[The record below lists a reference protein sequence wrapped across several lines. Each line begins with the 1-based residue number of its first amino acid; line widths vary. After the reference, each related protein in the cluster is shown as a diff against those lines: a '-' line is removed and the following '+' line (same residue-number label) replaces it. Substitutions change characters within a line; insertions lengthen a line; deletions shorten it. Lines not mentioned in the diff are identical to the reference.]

1 MPRDTLNRALIRD
14 SSSSPTLDPAPRRP
28 LTCGSLLTVLPFL
41 CLTAFFLC
49 GFGPPTIVDRDVA
62 PRQRFTVGQLGQIQQ
77 AHVPPPGISAVSVL
91 VYDLETGRVLMN
103 KAEQLPVSPASLAKL
118 MTALL
123 ILEQDRLSDL
133 VTIHGADL
141 LGEAA
146 MGLRAGEELFVE
158 ELLWGMLIPSG
169 NDAAMALARHH
180 SGLVES
186 FVASMNLRAGDLGM
200 YNTLFHNPHGF
211 DADGQ
216 VSSAEDLL
224 ILVKLLWEYPLFR
237 EIVGTAATTVAGH
250 ELQTTNRLLGSYPG
264 INGVKTGTTWQ
275 SGQSLIAGLE
285 EDGHQLF
292 ALVLGSVDRYHDMR
306 LVLQAVQGNYG
317 WVPLQL
323 PERPTALDR
332 LFDTAGNRWFL
343 RADGISIDPAALEA
357 GPFFEAL
364 LSGWER
370 QELQVFRRLHPPP
383 SGVWMTG
390 MPAGV
395 LEWRLGDTLIAT
407 QRLFVE

>member
-1 MPRDTLNRALIRD
+1 
-14 SSSSPTLDPAPRRP
+14 
-28 LTCGSLLTVLPFL
+28 L
-41 CLTAFFLC
+41 CLTAFFLFV
-49 GFGPPTIVDRDVA
+49 FGPPTIVARAVA
-62 PRQRFTVGQLGQIQQ
+62 PRQRYTVGLLGQIQQ

-123 ILEQDRLSDL
+123 ILEQDRLSEL
-133 VTIHGADL
+133 VTIQGADL
-141 LGEAA
+141 VGEAA

-200 YNTLFHNPHGF
+200 YNTLFHNPNGF

-216 VSSAEDLL
+216 VSSAQDLL

-237 EIVGTAATTVAGH
+237 EIVGTAATKVAGH

-306 LVLQAVQGNYG
+306 LVLQAVKGSYG
-317 WVPLQL
+317 WVPLHL

-332 LFDTAGNRWFL
+332 LFDSEGNRWFL
-343 RADGISIDPAALEA
+343 RADGMSVDPAALEA

-383 SGVWMTG
+383 SGVWAAG